1 MDMFLD
7 FLMNV
12 LSLLFAFIAIGF
24 CIFSHELGHFL
35 AGKWRGLHIDAF
47 SLGFRAVWK
56 KKINGVEYRLGWL
69 PFGGYVELP
78 QVDATDAV
86 PKAADGTELP
96 RAKPLDR
103 MITAVAGP
111 LFNILSGLL
120 VACIVW
126 IVGMPQDSP
135 KMREITVLTIDQS
148 GPEYAAGLRANDVI
162 VKLNGEPFFATWTQ
176 FVSKILFTIGEVKL
190 EVLRD
195 GKPVTVSYIPKE
207 NPKAPGRLRDEKIA
221 YPYFTPLV
229 PLEVFPKKDS
239 IAYKAGIRGG
249 DYLVAINGQPLLD
262 YSEFQ
267 AGLDQAGSNPVEL
280 TIRNAKG
287 EMRKVTVTPEPVP
300 NLPPEFNRYLTGVL
314 LGTKQGTPG
323 IFLLD
328 VLPNSTALAAGL
340 KTGDRLAFING
351 KKIDAPQ
358 VFTGE
363 LKVLKTEP
371 FDLEIERDGKMM
383 KFRLAA
389 KLVIPQ
395 TIGMDI
401 TLRDHPTPFQQ
412 FAATVDMS
420 YKSLRGILI
429 WAGNRLGM
437 TEQTSSLKPTHM
449 SGPLGMGMVLFD
461 SVRQASLISGIYF
474 VVVISFA
481 LAIFNLFP
489 LPVLDGGHVMFALI
503 EMIIR
508 RPVPTIIIKSL
519 SAVFVVLLIGLM
531 VFVTFSDGR
540 RLLRRF
546 GVGTTQVEAKK

>member
-1 MDMFLD
+1 MEMFLD

-47 SLGFRAVWK
+47 SLGFKAFWK

-103 MITAVAGP
+103 LITAAAGP
-111 LFNILSGLL
+111 LFNIISGLL
-120 VACIVW
+120 IGCIVW

-135 KMREITVLTIDQS
+135 KMREITVLTIDQT
-148 GPEYAAGLRANDVI
+148 GPEYAAGLRENDVI

-176 FVSKILFTIGEVKL
+176 FVSKILFSIGEVKL
-190 EVLRD
+190 EVMRD
-195 GKPVTVSYIPKE
+195 GKPVTIVYTPKE
-207 NPKAPGRLRDEKIA
+207 NPNAPGRLRDEKIA
-221 YPYFTPLV
+221 YPFFTPLV

-239 IAYKAGIRGG
+239 IAYKAGIRSG

-267 AGLDQAGSNPVEL
+267 SGLDQAGSNPVEL
-280 TIRNAKG
+280 TIRDTKG
-287 EMRKVTVTPEPVP
+287 NIRKVTVTPEPIP
-300 NLPPEFNRYLTGVL
+300 DLPPHFTRYLTGIM
-314 LGTKQGTPG
+314 LGTKMNTPG
-323 IFLLD
+323 IYVLD
-328 VLPNSTALAAGL
+328 VVPNSTAKAAGL
-340 KTGDRLAFING
+340 KSGDRLVSVNG

-358 VFTGE
+358 VFVGE
-363 LKVLKTEP
+363 LQTLKTEP
-371 FDLEIERDGKMM
+371 FDLVVERDGKMQN
-383 KFRLAA
+383 FRFAA
-389 KLVIPQ
+389 KLVVPQ

-412 FAATVDMS
+412 LAATVDMS
-420 YKSLRGILI
+420 YKSLRGIVI
-429 WAGNRLGM
+429 WAGNQLGL

-474 VVVISFA
+474 MVVISFA

-489 LPVLDGGHVMFALI
+489 LPVLDGGHVMFSLI

-519 SAVFVVLLIGLM
+519 STVFIVLLIALM

-546 GVGTTQVEAKK
+546 GVGQTQTEAQK

>member
-1 MDMFLD
+1 MFLD
-7 FLMNV
+7 FLLNAA
-12 LSLLFAFIAIGF
+12 SLLFAFIAIGF

-47 SLGFRAVWK
+47 SLGFRAIWK
-56 KKINGVEYRLGWL
+56 KKINGVEYRIGWL

-78 QVDATDAV
+78 QVDATDEV

-103 MITAVAGP
+103 LITAAAGP
-111 LFNILSGLL
+111 LFNIISGLL
-120 VACIVW
+120 VGCIVW

-135 KMREITVLTIDQS
+135 KMREITVMTIDQN
-148 GPEYAAGLRANDVI
+148 GPEYAAGLRENDVI

-176 FVSKILFTIGEVKL
+176 FVSKILFAIGEVEL

-195 GKPVTVSYIPKE
+195 GKVHKIVYTPRE
-207 NPKAPGRLRDEKIA
+207 NPNAPGSLGEEKIA
-221 YPYFTPLV
+221 YPYFMPLV
-229 PLEVFPKKDS
+229 PLEVFPQKDS

-249 DYLVAINGQPLLD
+249 DYLVALNGQHLMD
-262 YSEFQ
+262 YAEFQ

-280 TIRNAKG
+280 TIRNVQG
-287 EMRKVTVTPEPVP
+287 ELRKITVTPEPIP
-300 NLPPEFNRYLTGVL
+300 GLPEHFSRYLTGIM
-314 LGTKQGTPG
+314 LGTRQGVPG
-323 IFLLD
+323 IYAVE
-328 VLPNSTALAAGL
+328 VLPNSSAQAAGL
-340 KTGDRLAFING
+340 KPGDRLAFING

-358 VFTGE
+358 VFIEE
-363 LKVLKTEP
+363 LQTLKTEP
-371 FDLEIERDGKMM
+371 FDLEVERDGKMV
-383 KFRLAA
+383 KFHFAA
-389 KLVIPQ
+389 KLVVPQ

-420 YKSLRGILI
+420 YKSLRGIVI
-429 WAGNRLGM
+429 WIGNKFGM
-437 TEQTSSLKPTHM
+437 TEQTSSLKPSHM

-508 RPVPTIIIKSL
+508 RPVPTVIIKSL
-519 SAVFVVLLIGLM
+519 STVFIVLLIGLM

-546 GVGTTQVEAKK
+546 GIGDHKTEVVK